1 MALRKLRKTLKPIIA
16 VLTFLFIASLL
27 AIGGSG
33 IAGGMGDRNKTAL
46 KIDGKKVKVDEI
58 ERVFNNAIYQYSQYY
73 GDKID
78 PEFIK
83 LMMFN
88 GLIEQKVLM
97 EKASEYSVKVTD
109 ADVEKEFKEATK
121 DMDKETIKRML
132 SVQNTTKS
140 KMLKE
145 LKESMISK
153 KVREAILD
161 KYVPS
166 NEEIQAYYD
175 ANKDTQYSGKAFKD
189 VATKV
194 KDDVKNMNKG
204 RAYKKISE
212 DLIAKSEIKFTKDGE
227 EYKKYMKA
235 PVIEIA
241 GKKISNVV
249 FENMVFMKL
258 MYGAGTKENAVA
270 AAKEEFK
277 KEVALMNAANAKGI
291 NKNPAYSED
300 DQFDY
305 LKEKLAEVLKA
316 EQKFTDA
323 DLMAYFN
330 EVKDVNGKKVATKD
344 RYNQNE
350 SMDAAIVYMSYK
362 PSDADRAAAKQKAE
376 AVLAEAKEGKD
387 FAELAKKYSQDPGS
401 AQTGGELGWFG
412 KGKMVADFENA
423 AFKGEKG
430 KVYPEIV
437 NTQFGYHIIKVE
449 DKNEAKNEVKAAH
462 ILIMVEASDKTK
474 SEIKAKADKIVADAK
489 AGKSMTE
496 LAKANSELQNKELFT
511 NIVKGGYIEGV
522 TSAKEVNDALY
533 SLKEKEIKVVDTKEG
548 VYVVQNEK
556 YTPFK
561 AAVFGEIK
569 TKIQNDYLSEKVYG
583 EIDKLQTEGATNLK
597 VVDLLKK

>member
-1 MALRKLRKTLKPIIA
+1 ML
-16 VLTFLFIASLL
+16 
-27 AIGGSG
+27 
-33 IAGGMGDRNKTAL
+33 NK
-46 KIDGKKVKVDEI
+46 
-58 ERVFNNAIYQYSQYY
+58 
-73 GDKID
+73 
-78 PEFIK
+78 
-83 LMMFN
+83 
-88 GLIEQKVLM
+88 
-97 EKASEYSVKVTD
+97 
-109 ADVEKEFKEATK
+109 
-121 DMDKETIKRML
+121 
-132 SVQNTTKS
+132 KS
-140 KMLKE
+140 
-145 LKESMISK
+145 I
-153 KVREAILD
+153 RDI
-161 KYVPS
+161 
-166 NEEIQAYYD
+166 
-175 ANKDTQYSGKAFKD
+175 
-189 VATKV
+189 
-194 KDDVKNMNKG
+194 
-204 RAYKKISE
+204 
-212 DLIAKSEIKFTKDGE
+212 
-227 EYKKYMKA
+227 
-235 PVIEIA
+235 
-241 GKKISNVV
+241 
-249 FENMVFMKL
+249 
-258 MYGAGTKENAVA
+258 
-270 AAKEEFK
+270 
-277 KEVALMNAANAKGI
+277 
-291 NKNPAYSED
+291 
-300 DQFDY
+300 
-305 LKEKLAEVLKA
+305 
-316 EQKFTDA
+316 
-323 DLMAYFN
+323 
-330 EVKDVNGKKVATKD
+330 DVNGKKVATKD

-362 PSDADRAAAKQKAE
+362 PSEADRAAAKQKAE

-437 NTQFGYHIIKVE
+437 DTQFGYHIIKVE

-522 TSAKEVNDALY
+522 TWAKEVNDALY

-569 TKIQNDYLSEKVYG
+569 TKVQNDYLSEKVYG

>member
-1 MALRKLRKTLKPIIA
+1 
-16 VLTFLFIASLL
+16 
-27 AIGGSG
+27 
-33 IAGGMGDRNKTAL
+33 
-46 KIDGKKVKVDEI
+46 
-58 ERVFNNAIYQYSQYY
+58 
-73 GDKID
+73 
-78 PEFIK
+78 
-83 LMMFN
+83 
-88 GLIEQKVLM
+88 
-97 EKASEYSVKVTD
+97 
-109 ADVEKEFKEATK
+109 
-121 DMDKETIKRML
+121 
-132 SVQNTTKS
+132 
-140 KMLKE
+140 
-145 LKESMISK
+145 MISK

-533 SLKEKEIKVVDTKEG
+533 SLKEKEIKVVDTKKG

-569 TKIQNDYLSEKVYG
+569 TKVQNDYLSEKVYG